1 MIDVLTTCPFC
12 GCGCGMY
19 LQIEKGKVTGVTSS
33 RMHPISRGRL
43 CARGWHVYEFIQ
55 HPDRLKK
62 PLIRKGRSKSYRES
76 EWNEALNLVA
86 SRLEEIRGRYGS
98 DSLGVIAS
106 SKCTNE
112 DNYVLMKF
120 ARAVLKTNNIDNGG
134 KFYDAATLPGL
145 KSAFG
150 TGAGTNSIDQ
160 LEQSD
165 VILVFGADPS
175 QVHPQIS
182 ARIINAVDRGAKL
195 VLINPRKIHLS
206 KFATLDLQIRPGMY
220 VGFINGLIRAIFDK
234 KMVDLKLLE
243 DQTAN
248 LHSLQKMVHKY
259 TPDFVKKEIGISK
272 ENLYKTAA
280 LYAKTKKAMILYSTG
295 LTQQAAGIDNVKALA
310 NLVILTQHLG
320 EISTGILPLV
330 EQNNS
335 QGVNDIGGIP
345 DFYPGYQA
353 VDDERV
359 RKKFEEA
366 WNAQLPENPG
376 LSILEM
382 ITSGKLKAM
391 MIAGENPLVTA
402 PDIQSVETALKNL
415 EFLVV
420 QDIFFTETA
429 QYADVVLPASCFAEK
444 NGTFTNTE
452 RRVQK
457 IRKAIDPPGQSKPD
471 WMIISELADRM
482 GYQMKYSSAM
492 EIMEEL
498 SSISPIYAGINYS
511 RLNETDGLQW
521 PCTDQWHP
529 GTATLHQKYS
539 IHSRAHFSLVE
550 QDGLEKQ
557 YFTPVKDIPLIEPT
571 DKEYPFT
578 LTTGTLY
585 YQWHSGTMTRRS
597 ATLNREYPEVFGA
610 MNPEDA
616 KRLNIRNGERI
627 RVLSRRGEIETAAL
641 LTDMVQEN
649 TIFIPFHYKD
659 TATKMLIN
667 PSMMNRG
674 KVPEFLCAVKVEK
687 L

>member
-1 MIDVLTTCPFC
+1 
-12 GCGCGMY
+12 
-19 LQIEKGKVTGVTSS
+19 
-33 RMHPISRGRL
+33 
-43 CARGWHVYEFIQ
+43 
-55 HPDRLKK
+55 
-62 PLIRKGRSKSYRES
+62 
-76 EWNEALNLVA
+76 
-86 SRLEEIRGRYGS
+86 
-98 DSLGVIAS
+98 
-106 SKCTNE
+106 
-112 DNYVLMKF
+112 
-120 ARAVLKTNNIDNGG
+120 
-134 KFYDAATLPGL
+134 
-145 KSAFG
+145 
-150 TGAGTNSIDQ
+150 
-160 LEQSD
+160 
-165 VILVFGADPS
+165 
-175 QVHPQIS
+175 
-182 ARIINAVDRGAKL
+182 
-195 VLINPRKIHLS
+195 
-206 KFATLDLQIRPGMY
+206 
-220 VGFINGLIRAIFDK
+220 
-234 KMVDLKLLE
+234 
-243 DQTAN
+243 
-248 LHSLQKMVHKY
+248 VHKY
-259 TPDFVKKEIGISK
+259 TPDFVKKVIGISK

-280 LYAKTKKAMILYSTG
+280 IYAKTKKAMILYSTG

-335 QGVNDIGGIP
+335 QGVNDVGGIP

-353 VDDERV
+353 VDDEKV

-366 WNAQLPENPG
+366 WNTQLPENPG

-482 GYQMKYSSAM
+482 GYQMKYSSAR

-498 SSISPIYAGINYS
+498 SSVSPIYAGINYS
-511 RLNETDGLQW
+511 RLDETAGLQW
-521 PCTDQWHP
+521 PCTDQRHP
-529 GTATLHQKYS
+529 GTATLHQEYS
-539 IHSRAHFSLVE
+539 KHSRAHFSLVE

-616 KRLNIRNGERI
+616 KRLDIRNGERI
-627 RVLSRRGEIETAAL
+627 RVLSRRGEIETAAW
-641 LTDMVQEN
+641 LTDMVQEK

-659 TATKMLIN
+659 TAAKMLIN